1 MWPII
6 HAAEKRISKIV
17 AKYPTIPTDK
27 VLHRAL
33 NQMAR
38 ENLLLQSSDW
48 PFLITTWQAR
58 DYAVERFRKHEENF
72 ERLASM
78 IENNSVDQGY
88 LESLE
93 STDNPFEVIDYRIY
107 LEIKE
112 GNIPQHEGDLAP
124 LYT

>member
-6 HAAEKRISKIV
+6 HAAEKRMQNIA
-17 AKYPTIPTDK
+17 AKYPVIPQDK

-33 NQMAR
+33 NQVAR

-58 DYAVERFRKHEENF
+58 DYAVERFRKHQENF

-78 IENNSVDQGY
+78 IENNSVDEGY
-88 LESLE
+88 LQSLE
-93 STDNPFEVIDYRIY
+93 AVDNPFPVIDYRSFLPI
-107 LEIKE
+107 EDGK
-112 GNIPQHEGDLAP
+112 IPQQTGLP
-124 LYT
+124 TLLK